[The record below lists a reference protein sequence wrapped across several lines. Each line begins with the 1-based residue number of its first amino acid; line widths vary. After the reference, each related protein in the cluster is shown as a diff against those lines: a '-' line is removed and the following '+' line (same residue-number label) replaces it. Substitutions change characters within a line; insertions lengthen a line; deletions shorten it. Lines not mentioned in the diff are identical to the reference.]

1 MNGGITSGYPVSWH
15 EISLPEK
22 TNKLKSAEKKAP
34 FVLHCQKLFKHM

>member
-22 TNKLKSAEKKAP
+22 TNKQKSAEKKSTTHAALLKA
-34 FVLHCQKLFKHM
+34 V